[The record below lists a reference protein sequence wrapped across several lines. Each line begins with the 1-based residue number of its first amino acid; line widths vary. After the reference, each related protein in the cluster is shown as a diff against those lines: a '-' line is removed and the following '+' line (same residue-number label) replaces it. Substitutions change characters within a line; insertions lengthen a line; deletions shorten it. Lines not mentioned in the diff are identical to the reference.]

1 VEAASAGMRIFSSLG
16 WDCVPARTSTPPG
29 ELKIFFVPKDK
40 TMISAWR
47 LNDQLDLAMWGLRT
61 KMALQKTNP
70 GSLRG
75 HAKSGI
81 RKDVPTDSPSW
92 GSSPVRDN

>member
-1 VEAASAGMRIFSSLG
+1 M
-16 WDCVPARTSTPPG
+16 T
-29 ELKIFFVPKDK
+29 
-40 TMISAWR
+40 SAWNLR
-47 LNDQLDLAMWGLRT
+47 TNDQLDLAMWGLRT
-61 KMALQKTNP
+61 KMALHKTNP
-70 GSLRG
+70 ESLRG